1 MKDVKHTVLNGLSMQ
16 EALRVESVAEPLT
29 SNAFWGDFSAR
40 AQLHPQYVRM
50 APPIM
55 HHLLRWGAVAA
66 SCMLLMTAAGIWR
79 YSTPTVLS
87 RIESFNV
94 SVPHDAV
101 MLLDDDAS
109 NSTLLW
115 IVGMDEA
122 DSGDHG

>member
-1 MKDVKHTVLNGLSMQ
+1 MKDIKHKALNGLSVQ
-16 EALRVESVAEPLT
+16 EAIRAEAVSEPLT
-29 SNAFWGDFSAR
+29 VNEFWGDFRAR
-40 AQLHPQYVRM
+40 AQIHPQYVRT
-50 APPIM
+50 PTPIM

-66 SCMLLMTAAGIWR
+66 SCMLLMTGAGIWR

-87 RIESFNV
+87 RIESFDV

-101 MLLDDDAS
+101 MLLDDDES

-122 DSGDHG
+122 SSGDHG